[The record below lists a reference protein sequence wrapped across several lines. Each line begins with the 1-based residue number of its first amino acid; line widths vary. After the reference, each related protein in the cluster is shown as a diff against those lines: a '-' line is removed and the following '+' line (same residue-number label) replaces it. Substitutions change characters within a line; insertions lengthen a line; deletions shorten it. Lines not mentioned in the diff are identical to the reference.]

1 MPTVNA
7 DLTSVP
13 HPVDRLDARLVQAL
27 ARAPRTGVLELSR
40 LLGVARGTVQA
51 RLDRLLRSGVL
62 SLQPVLDPAAL
73 GYPVTAFLT
82 LELHQDTGR
91 DAVTAQLSGIAQV
104 LEAHTTTGTGD
115 LLVRVVARDNTHLQ
129 QVIDDVVAAPAV
141 SRTSTVIALQDV
153 VRHRTIPLLDEA
165 TAGPP

>member
-1 MPTVNA
+1 MRSVNA
-7 DLTSVP
+7 EPSSAP
-13 HPVDRLDARLVQAL
+13 RPVDELDARLVQAL

-40 LLGVARGTVQA
+40 LLGVARGTVPA
-51 RLDRLLRSGVL
+51 RLARLLRPGVL

-91 DAVTAQLSGIAQV
+91 DAVTAQLSGIPQV

-129 QVIDDVVAAPAV
+129 EVIDAVVATPAV

-153 VRHRTIPLLDEA
+153 VRHRTVPLLDEA
-165 TAGPP
+165 TAGAP